1 MSRWGK
7 AGIVRTGKDGFVIAD
22 RARLEEMAAE

>member
-7 AGIVRTGKDGFVIAD
+7 EAVFLTGKDGFVLKD
-22 RARLEEMAAE
+22 RAALEAAAS